1 MKRGKNPSTRRKTSR
16 NKSANRQTHSH
27 SLECRAHWGGL
38 LSSLLWNLIRNRA
51 VLVVLEGKDLFS
63 LFSATMLILGSALC
77 FYFRASL
84 LRKCW
89 SQDPSQRPK
98 PSEIVRILI
107 NNPEF
112 VRASIEVPATTLLDN
127 SVGSFDARKASTRAR
142 TGLGSPQSI
151 NSFRGSDQVS
161 STMNLTLT

>member
-1 MKRGKNPSTRRKTSR
+1 M
-16 NKSANRQTHSH
+16 
-27 SLECRAHWGGL
+27 GGGEGEL
-38 LSSLLWNLIRNRA
+38 LSSFLWNLIRNLA
-51 VLVVLEGKDLFS
+51 ILVVLEGKDFFS
-63 LFSATMLILGSALC
+63 LSSATMLILGSALC

-112 VRASIEVPATTLLDN
+112 VRASIEIPATTLLDN

-151 NSFRGSDQVS
+151 NSFRCSDQVS
-161 STMNLTLT
+161 STMNLTLA

>member
-1 MKRGKNPSTRRKTSR
+1 
-16 NKSANRQTHSH
+16 
-27 SLECRAHWGGL
+27 
-38 LSSLLWNLIRNRA
+38 
-51 VLVVLEGKDLFS
+51 
-63 LFSATMLILGSALC
+63 MLILGSALC

-89 SQDPSQRPK
+89 SRDPSQRPK

-112 VRASIEVPATTLLDN
+112 VCASIEVPATTLLDN

-142 TGLGSPQSI
+142 TGLGSRQSI
-151 NSFRGSDQVS
+151 NSFRRSDQVS
-161 STMNLTLT
+161 STMNLTLA